1 MTSAASYPPASA
13 VASFSTKLAL
23 LSRLLS
29 YPAADFEQVLSMAL
43 ATVGGLPLAE
53 FQQALSELD
62 QDQREELYTATFD
75 VMPRCVPYVSI
86 HLFGEENFKRGE
98 FMAALNSQY
107 ELQQFDTEG
116 ELPDHLAV
124 ILGYAASLNEP
135 ARRELVEFCLLGPL
149 AKIHS
154 ALPDDHPYRFA
165 LVALDDTLRGNYP
178 GIQAPLS
185 PLDQMRQHGL
195 CPTVTDGCNCGPQ
208 PQPIIDGP
216 LEHGLAAQAGGSSTS
231 SLTF

>member
-1 MTSAASYPPASA
+1 MTSATTCPPASVA
-13 VASFSTKLAL
+13 ASFSTKLAL
-23 LSRLLS
+23 LGRLLS
-29 YPAADFEQVLSMAL
+29 YPAADFEQVLAAAL
-43 ATVGGLPLAE
+43 AAVGGLPLAA
-53 FQQALSELD
+53 FQRALGELN

-107 ELQQFDTEG
+107 ELQQFDTAG

-124 ILGYAASLNEP
+124 LLGYAASLDEP

-165 LVALDDTLRGNYP
+165 LDGLDDTLRGSYP

-185 PLDQMRQHGL
+185 PFDQMRQHGL
-195 CPTVTDGCNCGPQ
+195 CPTVSDGCHCGPQ

-216 LEHGLAAQAGGSSTS
+216 LEHGLAAQAGTS
-231 SLTF
+231 SDSSPTL